1 MKTYAR
7 LWLCWWGVLGAM
19 GLLLGVKALPVL
31 TVVGVSFGAGM
42 AAAALSF
49 VSMAMHRDG
58 HLSTG
63 ELARHAA
70 QRGPLGALVVVTILA
85 TSISAG
91 PLIWPVLALVAV
103 TSPWMITC
111 GRRLVRRQQS
121 ASDTEPTP
129 RPSSARA
136 CIQPADWASAVM
148 ALSDEQLCASW
159 QTSYTAMQTAL
170 VADCLELVNLRQAY
184 LQELERRN
192 PQGLRAWFDS
202 GAEAAGNPATYLATG
217 RPQ

>member
-1 MKTYAR
+1 
-7 LWLCWWGVLGAM
+7 V
-19 GLLLGVKALPVL
+19 
-31 TVVGVSFGAGM
+31 
-42 AAAALSF
+42 
-49 VSMAMHRDG
+49 
-58 HLSTG
+58 
-63 ELARHAA
+63 
-70 QRGPLGALVVVTILA
+70 VVVTILA
-85 TSISAG
+85 TSVSAG

-170 VADCLELVNLRQAY
+170 VADWIELVYLRQAY

>member
-1 MKTYAR
+1 VKTYAR

-31 TVVGVSFGAGM
+31 TVVGVSLGAGV
-42 AAAALSF
+42 AVGALSF
-49 VSMAMHRDG
+49 VIVATHCDG
-58 HLSTG
+58 RLSTV
-63 ELARHAA
+63 EQALHAG
-70 QRGPLGALVVVTILA
+70 QRVPLGALVAVTILA
-85 TSISAG
+85 TSIPTG

-111 GRRLVRRQQS
+111 GRRLGWRRQS
-121 ASDTEPTP
+121 APDREPTP

-136 CIQPADWASAVM
+136 CMQAADWASAVW

-159 QTSYTAMQTAL
+159 GTSYTAMQTAL
-170 VADCLELVNLRQAY
+170 VADCVELAALRHAY
-184 LQELERRN
+184 LEELERRN
-192 PQGLRAWFDS
+192 PEGLRAWFDS
-202 GAEAAGNPATYLATG
+202 GATAAGNPATYLAEG